1 MNSLKS
7 LTADCL
13 QRSSEIYWPHDTR
26 GRGEFT
32 GWWGKE
38 GERVCVCVCLYR
50 EIDGCNFSEGYL

>member
-26 GRGEFT
+26 GSREFT